1 MPYMIEAVEL
11 RFGPSPML
19 ELGSRDRD
27 EVLRETVV
35 MIPNLPKD
43 FRYDDFKV
51 EITPVR
57 EVVILPVFMWDG
69 RDLKSEDLK
78 DAFLGGWLGL
88 YTPQRTEGDQFLV
101 EVTEGLKTSN
111 QRRSAILMQFQEG
124 EWKRVDFQLPLTV
137 QSGEATS

>member
-1 MPYMIEAVEL
+1 MVEAVEL
-11 RFGPSPML
+11 RFGRAPL
-19 ELGSRDRD
+19 LGLGLKDRD
-27 EVLRETVV
+27 EVLRETVA
-35 MIPNLPKD
+35 MIPSLPED
-43 FRYDDFKV
+43 FREDDFKV
-51 EITPVR
+51 EITPLGD
-57 EVVILPVFMWDG
+57 VVILPVFMWDG

-88 YTPQRTEGDQFLV
+88 YTPQRSEGDQFLV
-101 EVTEGLKTSN
+101 EVADGLKTSS